1 MDMRSVLGDSVLA
14 LCLIFFIDFS
24 MVMEYFK
31 PLPKLVPIFAEH
43 YVITFFLYLGLFR
56 ISFLLYKNRSSILLL
71 TQKIQT
77 VAFSKFDFPLVIFG
91 IYLLLLN
98 PPTIRIYSFH
108 FSYGDIFQFFE
119 QLHVS
124 TGSRVL
130 VYMVQIILL
139 VSMIQLFIFIKR
151 VVGKLNLQTMIVS
164 FLKFSLPLRSF
175 VLIIMGWTFI
185 KFLTQFGL
193 TTASFFFRHYIL
205 SSLLLAVVYIIR
217 RKYSYKDPYSFQD
230 KTNVFGDDVTRLN
243 RTEIDKIFFVRN
255 EKDIQ
260 DVLLEAKKKGKH
272 VCLRGQK
279 HSMGGLK
286 ILF

>member
-1 MDMRSVLGDSVLA
+1 MDVKSVVGDSLLI
-14 LCLIFFIDFS
+14 LCFIFFLDFS
-24 MVMEYFK
+24 LVSEYLK
-31 PLPKLVPIFAEH
+31 PLPMLIQVFAEH

-56 ISFLLYKNRSSILLL
+56 IGFLLYKNRNSIILLA
-71 TQKIQT
+71 QKIQT
-77 VAFSKFDFPLVIFG
+77 VAFSKFDFPLVLFG
-91 IYLLLLN
+91 IYLIILN
-98 PPTIRIYSFH
+98 PPTIRIYSFSL
-108 FSYGDIFQFFE
+108 SYGDIFQFFE

-124 TGSRVL
+124 SGSRVL
-130 VYMVQIILL
+130 VYAVQIILL
-139 VSMIQLFIFIKR
+139 ISVIQLFLFLKR
-151 VVGKLNLQTMIVS
+151 VVGKLNLQTLIVS

-185 KFLTQFGL
+185 KFITQSGL
-193 TTASFFFRHYIL
+193 TVASFFLNHYIL
-205 SSLLLAVVYIIR
+205 SSLSLALAYLIR

-243 RTEIDKIFFVRN
+243 RTEIDRIFFVRN

-279 HSMGGLK
+279 HSMGGSK
-286 ILF
+286 N